1 MVLDIDGYLIID
13 DVLHRGMNKL
23 TKFIDSNYKHY
34 KKIQSPQTIAVY
46 KKTSDDERSN
56 DFYENF

>member
-1 MVLDIDGYLIID
+1 
-13 DVLHRGMNKL
+13 MNKL

-56 DFYENF
+56 DSFENF